1 MRGYGVAAAV
11 GYADIDWF
19 SKKFKRNP
27 VVSTGQYRDEVV
39 RGEGAAEKESI
50 E

>member
-39 RGEGAAEKESI
+39 RRKEQLRRSS
-50 E
+50 